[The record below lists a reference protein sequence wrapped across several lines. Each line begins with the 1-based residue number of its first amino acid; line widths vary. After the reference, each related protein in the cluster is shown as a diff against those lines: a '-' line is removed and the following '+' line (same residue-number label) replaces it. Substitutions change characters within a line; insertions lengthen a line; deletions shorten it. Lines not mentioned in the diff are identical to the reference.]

1 MYAEA
6 TWPARRAQP
15 SILVPPTAVAVN
27 TEKVFVI
34 RNNQGRAEHVP
45 VVKGAAAG
53 ELVEVFGA
61 LAAGDRVLRRASDE
75 IRPGAALK

>member
-1 MYAEA
+1 
-6 TWPARRAQP
+6 
-15 SILVPPTAVAVN
+15 
-27 TEKVFVI
+27 
-34 RNNQGRAEHVP
+34 VP